1 VRADRAALVGAVLL
15 AACAGHEVP
24 PAAPPIPAADR
35 KLSLFLIGDAGKPDS
50 ADPVLAELTRQA
62 SAAPRGSL
70 IVFLGD
76 NIYPRGLPAPDDP
89 ERKTMEGRLEAQLDV
104 ARRSGLHAVFVPGNH
119 DWARMG
125 APGWDAIRRSEGF
138 IRERGKGIAVQAPGG
153 GCPGPEMVDVGDSFR
168 LLLLDTQWWLQK
180 PAYPKPADASSGC
193 QTFTEQGVVERLSRL
208 LGEQGDGRGGGG
220 GGGGRRVIV
229 AGHHPL
235 ATAGEHGGHFPVT
248 AHLFPLRALK
258 KWLWVPLPLLGSIYP
273 IARAHGVSSQ
283 DLSGGA
289 NRRMREAFA
298 RAFDG
303 HPPLLYAAG
312 HDHNLQVF
320 RGPAVPYSVV
330 SGAGIVS
337 HEGAVGWGRGAVFA
351 SADPGFMR
359 LDVSRNGEIRLSV
372 TVVEPKEAREA
383 FGLLLTEP

>member
-1 VRADRAALVGAVLL
+1 MAAVLL
-15 AACAGHEVP
+15 AACAGHQVP
-24 PAAPPIPAADR
+24 PAAPPIPAAER

-50 ADPVLAELTRQA
+50 ADPVLSELTRQA
-62 SAAPRGSL
+62 AAAPRGSL

-76 NIYPRGLPAPDDP
+76 NLYPRGLPSADDP

-125 APGWDAIRRSEGF
+125 AGGWDAVRRSEAF
-138 IRERGKGIAVQAPGG
+138 IRERGKGIAIQAPGG
-153 GCPGPEMVDVGDSFR
+153 GCPGPAVVDAGDAFR

-180 PAYPKPADASSGC
+180 PAYPKPADALSHC
-193 QTFTEQGVVERLSRL
+193 AAFTEQGVVERLSRL
-208 LGEQGDGRGGGG
+208 LGERGRGG
-220 GGGGRRVIV
+220 RRLIV

-258 KWLWVPLPLLGSIYP
+258 RWLWVPLPLLGSIYP

-320 RGPAVPYSVV
+320 RGPVVPYSVV

-359 LDVSRNGEIRLSV
+359 LDVAQNGRIRLSV
-372 TVVEPKEAREA
+372 TVVEPEEAREA
-383 FGLLLTEP
+383 FGLLLTER